1 MSLEDDD
8 CDLGAGSSS
17 AMLTAVVKWFRVYQV
32 PFDHAV
38 ADVLCTVAIAL
49 HSNGF
54 GERQIA
60 DFLIQNFNGPL
71 ATKATAPSSSAYH

>member
-1 MSLEDDD
+1 MSFDDD
-8 CDLGAGSSS
+8 DGGLVAGSS
-17 AMLTAVVKWFRVYQV
+17 AMLNAVVKWFRVYQV

-71 ATKATAPSSSAYH
+71 ATKEAAPSSSVYH